1 MQERVLDKNLN
12 IEYYVLKIFIFLH
25 NPHLVSGCT
34 KDQFSPEESPLFKLL
49 HISHTREDLT
59 YDIQPSLLNIDY
71 DSYDLLCLGGDIDKN
86 TSSADSTMQLW
97 NSIFNF
103 SNPNTLWTLGNH
115 DTYDRALISQYT
127 ERPSYY
133 SWSNNF
139 LTVVVLDLSLIHI

>member
-1 MQERVLDKNLN
+1 MS
-12 IEYYVLKIFIFLH
+12 LKYLFFSIILV
-25 NPHLVSGCT
+25 LVSGCT
-34 KDQFSPEESPLFKLL
+34 KDQLSPEESPLFKLL

-71 DSYDLLCLGGDIDKN
+71 DSYDLLCLGGDIDEN

-103 SNPNTLWTLGNH
+103 SNPNTLWALGNH
-115 DTYDRALISQYT
+115 DTFDRALISQYT
-127 ERPSYY
+127 ERPSFY

-139 LTVVVLDLSLIHI
+139 LTVVVLDSQR